1 MPGAEPWVRIERQG
15 DSFKL
20 PAGASL
26 LQLWELLCGGTSTK
40 KGADGES
47 YTLVPSRW
55 LTERPPPRR

>member
-1 MPGAEPWVRIERQG
+1 MPGSEPWMRIERQG

-26 LQLWELLCGGTSTK
+26 LHLWELLCGGTSVK
-40 KGADGES
+40 KVVHGES

-55 LTERPPPRR
+55 LTEGPPLKR